1 MIIQITK
8 YFIIITNFEYADLDN
23 QNTHAY
29 SLISVIDKL
38 QVYLLMQY
46 LHFSMYVHMYQ
57 ITFSVVARLSNHN
70 QGLPQGLFSVCSYLL
85 KPTGNHGQTQEGVLG
100 VVFISFVTSFRFTI
114 SIQGFIACS
123 ILATEN
129 EHLASLI
136 SWKYITFR
144 MPLW

>member
-23 QNTHAY
+23 QNT
-29 SLISVIDKL
+29 LILVIDKL

-46 LHFSMYVHMYQ
+46 LHFSVYVHMYQ

-70 QGLPQGLFSVCSYLL
+70 QDLPQGLFSVCSYLL
-85 KPTGNHGQTQEGVLG
+85 KPRGNHGQTQEGVLG
-100 VVFISFVTSFRFTI
+100 VVFISFVTSFCFTI
-114 SIQGFIACS
+114 SIQGFIGCS
-123 ILATEN
+123 TLATEN